1 MHRPTSAKLAL
12 AMGLSMGLALG
23 LTTFAT
29 GDANA
34 QGAPP
39 KGAPPAPPPK
49 GGKGKAPAPP
59 PPTTPAKTTKAI
71 AVSPATITW
80 GMSPAQISTV
90 YEKVLDEEF
99 KPKYKKVQPG
109 AAMQA
114 LDAELAERKAEIRR
128 SLIRFGTVP
137 TGYDATPLKGEYT
150 YGNKE
155 AVMNVTRDG
164 RERYF
169 FFIQDKLYKVVDE
182 HKLGDGKPWG
192 KNYDEAIG
200 KLKDYYGVAGRVRE
214 PDATNGLSAKEAD
227 WSDGKGHLRASM
239 RSDTAIGL
247 IFEDEAMV
255 AQLPGMRTNKL
266 HDATA
271 MDPAVNDI
279 LRKPDA
285 PPGPP
290 PGDKDKKGG
299 KPPAKGAPP
308 APPPKK

>member
-1 MHRPTSAKLAL
+1 MQRPSSSAKLAL
-12 AMGLSMGLALG
+12 ALALAFGLAIVPY
-23 LTTFAT
+23 
-29 GDANA
+29 GDAGA

-39 KGAPPAPPPK
+39 AK
-49 GGKGKAPAPP
+49 GGKKAPTPP
-59 PPTTPAKTTKAI
+59 PPTSPAKTSKLI
-71 AVSPATITW
+71 AVSPGTITW
-80 GMSPAQISTV
+80 GMSPAQVSGV
-90 YEKVLDEEF
+90 YDKVLEEEW

-128 SLIRFGTVP
+128 SLIKFGDVP
-137 TGYDATPLKGEYT
+137 TGYDATPLKGEYS

-182 HKLGDGKPWG
+182 HKLGEGKPWG
-192 KNYDEAIG
+192 KTFGEAIG

-214 PDATNGLSAKEAD
+214 PDGSNGLSLKEAD
-227 WSDGKGHLRASM
+227 WSDGRAHLRASE
-239 RSDTAIGL
+239 RSETAIGL
-247 IFEDEAMV
+247 IFEDETTV
-255 AQLPGMRTNKL
+255 AALPGMRTNKL
-266 HDATA
+266 RDATA
-271 MDPAVNDI
+271 IDPAVNDI

-285 PPGPP
+285 PAGPP
-290 PGDKDKKGG
+290 PGADKNPKG
-299 KPPAKGAPP
+299 KPPGKGGPP

>member
-1 MHRPTSAKLAL
+1 MHRSPSNRYAARRATLVAAV
-12 AMGLSMGLALG
+12 AIAFGLAIVPL
-23 LTTFAT
+23 
-29 GDANA
+29 GDASA
-34 QGAPP
+34 QGAPA
-39 KGAPPAPPPK
+39 KGGPPPK
-49 GGKGKAPAPP
+49 GGKPAKPP
-59 PPTTPAKTTKAI
+59 PAPTTPAKTSKII
-71 AVSPATITW
+71 AVSPSTITW
-80 GMSPAQISTV
+80 GMSSSQVATV
-90 YEKVLDEEF
+90 YDKVLDEEW

-109 AAMQA
+109 NAMQA

-128 SLIRFGTVP
+128 SLIKFGEVP
-137 TGYDATPLKGEYT
+137 TGYDATPLKGEYS

-182 HKLGDGKPWG
+182 HKLGEGKSWG
-192 KNYDEAIG
+192 KTFDEAAG

-214 PDATNGLSAKEAD
+214 PDATNGLSLKEVD
-227 WSDGKGHLRASM
+227 WSDGKGHLRASQ

-247 IFEDEAMV
+247 IFEDETTV
-255 AQLPGMRTNKL
+255 AALPGMRTNKL
-266 HDATA
+266 RDATA
-271 MDPAVNDI
+271 IDPAVNDI

-290 PGDKDKKGG
+290 PGGDKNPKG